1 MMPTTADDIVTK
13 KSSIDREKKT
23 AVQILD
29 DKIYQALEKK
39 NGSNDAKMAS
49 VIHDLMD
56 ERTDIYV
63 QAYAGSLNSDDMD
76 KALAAMKV
84 ATADMTRVAKEMK
97 EVTDIIGKA
106 GDRLAAGGKVV
117 STLRGVIS

>member
-1 MMPTTADDIVTK
+1 MPTSADDIVTK

-39 NGSNDAKMAS
+39 NGSNDDKMSS

-76 KALAAMKV
+76 KALAAMKA
-84 ATADMTRVAKEMK
+84 ATADMTRVATEMK
-97 EVTDIIGKA
+97 EVTDIIAKT
-106 GDRLAAGGKVV
+106 GDLLAAGGKVV